1 MVDLLPKAVLRLE
14 FVQTSVALSGGAGG
28 AIASRPAHAANRRS
42 DRCTFASISGDSPNH
57 RAPGRTTSGTA
68 NCTPTGRRRL
78 SGLRNC
84 KRRDCAEQDRDKS
97 KKGETRHSAAP
108 FLMRL
113 PEMELCHRSRGLDV
127 DQLKRC
133 DTTHGI

>member
-1 MVDLLPKAVLRLE
+1 
-14 FVQTSVALSGGAGG
+14 LSGGAGG
-28 AIASRPAHAANRRS
+28 AIASRPAHAANRSS
-42 DRCTFASISGDSPNH
+42 DRCTFASISGGSPNH

-68 NCTPTGRRRL
+68 HCTPTGRRRRSLRRRRRRRL

-113 PEMELCHRSRGLDV
+113 PEMELCHRSRGIDV